1 MSIKKSHL
9 RFSENDLSL
18 QIEEVACMAD
28 SVGERIKRL
37 RQLRG
42 LTMRQLA
49 DLAQVPQSTLS
60 AVETGTRTGSKL
72 TLETGK
78 RLARALGV
86 SLDVIAGVY
95 EEEGSDFEPAA
106 VALVGA

>member
-1 MSIKKSHL
+1 MP
-9 RFSENDLSL
+9 
-18 QIEEVACMAD
+18 D

-60 AVETGTRTGSKL
+60 AVETGARTGSKL

-95 EEEGSDFEPAA
+95 EDEDNELWPTAA
-106 VALVGA
+106 VLVGA